1 MSNPPNPDPEDS
13 GDLSYE
19 DFEDLTWKD
28 GGDLE
33 PIDLDALDDEVEPVV
48 EDEATGELLE
58 AIDTLDDEI
67 PPAGEKAPAAPKP
80 APAPQPQ
87 PEAESPVQAEAEPE
101 PPGQETGAEQAAE
114 SAEAQA
120 PAAGPAAEAPAQ
132 AAAEPAA
139 EAAPAPAGEQAAK
152 PVEAATPAA
161 ETVATA
167 ETPPAPPPVTYQ
179 VLLGLPPD
187 LGAQVLEL
195 RTTGEIVDTPPPG
208 IALTARFNAAD
219 LPAVETVLA
228 DWVRAHLPLQLET
241 TGIVAEVVGGQQYA
255 AAWTLEPGE
264 ELAEAQHELM
274 HALAPLITLL
284 SDAPAAFNVRVTISD
299 HVPARRYPQV
309 IAQMQRE
316 FETYVWH
323 ATELMLV
330 QRPQD
335 GEPGEWGIAKTFD

>member
-1 MSNPPNPDPEDS
+1 MSNPPDPDPDDS

-28 GGDLE
+28 SGDLE
-33 PIDLDALDDEVEPVV
+33 PIDLDTLDDAMEPVAK
-48 EDEATGELLE
+48 DEATEGLLE
-58 AIDTLDDEI
+58 VIDTLDDETS
-67 PPAGEKAPAAPKP
+67 PAGEEAPTPQP
-80 APAPQPQ
+80 APAPPPQ
-87 PEAESPVQAEAEPE
+87 PEAEAPVQAEASPE
-101 PPGQETGAEQAAE
+101 SPVQETGAGGAAE
-114 SAEAQA
+114 PAEAQA
-120 PAAGPAAEAPAQ
+120 PAAGPPAEAPAQ
-132 AAAEPAA
+132 TVAEPAA
-139 EAAPAPAGEQAAK
+139 EAAPAPAEEQAAK
-152 PVEAATPAA
+152 PVAVATPAA
-161 ETVATA
+161 EPVATA

-187 LGAQVLEL
+187 LGARVLEL

-208 IALTARFNAAD
+208 IALTAGFNATD

-228 DWVRAHLPLQLET
+228 NWVRAHLPLQLET

-274 HALAPLITLL
+274 RSLAPLITLL

-299 HVPARRYPQV
+299 HVPAQRYPHV

-335 GEPGEWGIAKTFD
+335 GEPGEWEIAKTFD